1 MISKAVQ
8 NILKFNTEKQAFNRT
23 YPKVDHLQRYFND
36 IAIKHFVEVIT
47 NKYKA
52 DPKPLAIVDIACG
65 YGLPTLTIREL
76 LANNG
81 VEVSKIVGYDV
92 SGDMIHFAQV
102 NNTFPNVEFR
112 RANVESEFKDEN

>member
-1 MISKAVQ
+1 
-8 NILKFNTEKQAFNRT
+8 
-23 YPKVDHLQRYFND
+23 
-36 IAIKHFVEVIT
+36 
-47 NKYKA
+47 
-52 DPKPLAIVDIACG
+52 
-65 YGLPTLTIREL
+65 